1 MQRLSAGLLRRAV
14 SNSLGRRSSRRPAAA
29 GPCPSLQF
37 RLRQLLHVHNE
48 YRSQLRFGQVV
59 LVLYQFCTASVL
71 SSSCFRIVFVLT
83 SIGNQNMKPHAR
95 SCHGSGRPAPSAAF
109 CPHRLTQRRRQW
121 RARSAT
127 HHRYFLIGHT
137 AIKNARNS
145 HENIILTFSNRPKIA
160 CFARVLRPTNR
171 QSQPTNHAFLIP
183 VSGIRIVRN
192 FLKTNNG
199 TPF

>member
-1 MQRLSAGLLRRAV
+1 LMFSCCNLSAISFLLRHSHSKHFSPDLPNV
-14 SNSLGRRSSRRPAAA
+14 QLSYFPSQKSTGA
-29 GPCPSLQF
+29 GTFS
-37 RLRQLLHVHNE
+37 
-48 YRSQLRFGQVV
+48 
-59 LVLYQFCTASVL
+59 ASWHKSIL
-71 SSSCFRIVFVLT
+71 AYSCFSIATVGT
-83 SIGNQNMKPHAR
+83 SNGNQNMKPHAR